1 MTAMMAQR
9 DAFGKALV
17 DLGGRNER
25 VVALDAD
32 LGSASKIGMFESAF
46 PERFFQIGIAEQ
58 NMTDVAAGLATLGFI
73 PFTSTFAAFATCRAA
88 DQIRVSIAQP
98 GLHVIIGGA
107 YSGLLGGKTGKTHQA
122 IEDMAL
128 MRALPN
134 MTVVAPGDGVEVRKA
149 VFALADYDGP
159 AYLRVTRDPSPV
171 VFDESYE
178 FKVGRAVVV
187 REGTDVTIITTGIM
201 LGRAVE
207 AVELL
212 AAEGISAHLLHA
224 ATVKPL
230 DVQAVVEAAEKTGL
244 VVTAEEHN
252 IIGGLGGAV
261 AETLGEHLPTPMKRV
276 GVADVY
282 SESAPND
289 ALLEKYGLTAAH
301 LARAARALIEKRSAA
316 SQARQ

>member
-9 DAFGKALV
+9 DAFGTALV
-17 DLGGRNER
+17 DLGGRNEH

>member
-1 MTAMMAQR
+1 MTDLMAQR

-17 DLGGRNER
+17 ELGGRDER

-32 LGSASKIGMFESAF
+32 LGSASKIAMFEDAF
-46 PERFFQIGIAEQ
+46 PERFFQMGIAEQ
-58 NMTDVAAGLATLGFI
+58 NMTDVAAGLATLGFV
-73 PFTSTFAAFATCRAA
+73 PFTSSFAVFATCRVT

-107 YSGLLGGKTGKTHQA
+107 YSGLLTGKTGKTHQA
-122 IEDMAL
+122 IEDIAI

-149 VFALADYDGP
+149 VFALADHDGP
-159 AYLRVTRDPSPV
+159 AYLRLTRDPSPV
-171 VFDESYE
+171 VFDDSYE

-187 REGTDVTIITTGIM
+187 REGSDVTIITTGAM

-207 AVELL
+207 AAESL
-212 AAEGISAHLLHA
+212 AAEGVSAHLLHV

-230 DVQAVVEAAEKTGL
+230 DVAAVVEAAARTGL

-301 LARAARALIEKRSAA
+301 IAQAARALIEKRPAA
-316 SQARQ
+316 SQVRA

>member
-9 DAFGKALV
+9 DAFGTALV

-46 PERFFQIGIAEQ
+46 PERFFQVGIAEQ

-73 PFTSTFAAFATCRAA
+73 PFTSTFAVFATCRAA